1 MRRKAKQILGRVR
14 KEIKN
19 HNIKLKL
26 TKSNRVIFESEKC
39 YGYFLPPDKRTKG
52 ELTVATG
59 EKRHVDYLWDL
70 AHELAH
76 FRQWKRKDLMYKKHL
91 TDESF
96 YYILERK
103 TEKEAKKIFAKWG
116 FKISKRL
123 EERSKEYLKTL
134 RR

>member
-14 KEIKN
+14 KEIRD

-26 TKSNRVIFESEKC
+26 TKSSRVIFESEKC
-39 YGYFLPPDKRTKG
+39 YGYFFPPQKQEKG
-52 ELTVATG
+52 ELAVAIG

-76 FRQWKRKDLMYKKHL
+76 FRQWKRKDPVYRKHL

-96 YYILERK
+96 YYILEQK
-103 TEKEAKKIFAKWG
+103 TEREARKIFANWG
-116 FKISKRL
+116 FKISSRLKKRS
-123 EERSKEYLKTL
+123 REYLKTL
-134 RR
+134 A